1 MSRSRVL
8 QFNMSNPLQLEDYYL
23 TKLHID
29 WRAPSKPEVNVEEIK
44 TGLDYDVAIHAKEK
58 HRYKLDLRIRLTE
71 TGKEQKDVGY
81 VVEADMVGLF
91 GFDETC
97 DKETREKLI
106 RLNGVSILY
115 STFRGIL
122 GGMTGMF
129 QGRRLTL
136 PTIIPDEVVQRVEE
150 TKAAKKASR
159 KESRTIATAKS

>member
-1 MSRSRVL
+1 
-8 QFNMSNPLQLEDYYL
+8 MSNPLQLEDYYL

-29 WRAPSKPEVNVEEIK
+29 WRAPSRSEVNVEEIK
-44 TGLDYDVAIHAKEK
+44 TGLDYDVAVHAKER

-81 VVEADMVGLF
+81 EVEADIVGLF
-91 GFDETC
+91 AFEETC
-97 DKETREKLI
+97 EKETREKLI

-136 PTIIPDEVVQRVEE
+136 PTIMPNEVVRRVEE
-150 TKAAKKASR
+150 AKATKRASG

>member
-1 MSRSRVL
+1 
-8 QFNMSNPLQLEDYYL
+8 MSNPLQLEDYYL

-29 WRAPSKPEVNVEEIK
+29 WRAPAKPEVNVEEIK

-81 VVEADMVGLF
+81 VVEADIVGLF

-136 PTIIPDEVVQRVEE
+136 PTIMPNEVVQRVEE
-150 TKAAKKASR
+150 AKATKRASGKAT
-159 KESRTIATAKS
+159 RTVTSVNS

>member
-1 MSRSRVL
+1 
-8 QFNMSNPLQLEDYYL
+8 MSNPLQLEDYYL

-81 VVEADMVGLF
+81 VVEADIVGLF
-91 GFDETC
+91 AFEETC
-97 DKETREKLI
+97 EKDIREKLI

-136 PTIIPDEVVQRVEE
+136 PTIMPNEVVQRVEE
-150 TKAAKKASR
+150 AKATKRASGKATR
-159 KESRTIATAKS
+159 MVTTANS